1 MKNGSDIIWLVCW
14 QRLARKQRVSQ
25 IIQNHE
31 QVTYCTTGET
41 GSIPLRV
48 NFSVFYVFLTGCFAP
63 STTCS
68 MGIRTLFLGA
78 KRAGHEADRTPSGE
92 R

>member
-1 MKNGSDIIWLVCW
+1 MWLVCC
-14 QRLARKQRVSQ
+14 QRLGRKQLVSQ

-31 QVTYCTTGET
+31 QVAYWTTEET
-41 GSIPLRV
+41 GSIPVRV
-48 NFSVFYVFLTGCFAP
+48 NFSVFYVFLTGCFAH
-63 STTCS
+63 SATCS

-78 KRAGHEADRTPSGE
+78 KRAEHETDRTPPSSK